1 MILFDIGILIISTI
15 ILIVSIGTF
24 IVLLALWSYTDA
36 KEKSSINPVIWM
48 LIVVFGCFPLGWI
61 SYFLI
66 GRKNKDNKNV
76 SKYKKAAIIAFILI
90 IPAFIIHNIGLFW
103 FSSANLREGF
113 FLGTGQFYELNQIV
127 DDQSWII
134 SASKANGRME
144 RNFRLNQNELEN
156 LSTSVQVY
164 DGKVF
169 LVLSQVGSDV
179 AEPFIISDQLSTQLD
194 IAKLEPGMIRMYV
207 TFLETIDA
215 NITIDWGADMNDIF
229 SDH

>member
-1 MILFDIGILIISTI
+1 
-15 ILIVSIGTF
+15 VSIGTF